1 VRATPEG
8 GVAGTVVAMTPIAPA
23 LSTVPFTDLGAM
35 TRDVRAELD
44 GAWEDLLA
52 RGDFVGGEAVA
63 RFEDQ
68 WARYCGTREAIGVA
82 NGTDALV
89 LALRA
94 LGIGAGDEVVVPANT
109 FVATAEAVVLAGAR
123 PRFAD
128 VDPATLLLT
137 ADTLAA
143 ALTPATAAV
152 MAVHLYGQPVDMDAI
167 GAVAAAAGVPVVED
181 AAQAHGATWRGRPV
195 GSMGRLGCFSFY
207 PGKNL
212 GAFGDAGAVVTD
224 DPDLAATVRT
234 LRNHGRTDGHHRHDL
249 VGVNSRL
256 DTLQA
261 AVLSAKLTRLDAWTT
276 ARRVIADRY
285 REALRPAADL
295 RLVEVDPAAAPV
307 HHLAVALT
315 DDRDGLRE
323 FLAARGVATAIHY
336 PIPCHLQAAYRPY
349 ADGRLPVAEAAA
361 GRIVSLPLFPHMTDE
376 QVRAVVDA
384 LAAWTGGSTGG
395 R

>member
-1 VRATPEG
+1 MSRPAT
-8 GVAGTVVAMTPIAPA
+8 APPA
-23 LSTVPFTDLGAM
+23 VPFTDLGAT
-35 TRDVRAELD
+35 TRDVRAEVD
-44 GAWEDLLA
+44 AAWKELLSES
-52 RGDFVGGEAVA
+52 DFVGGAAVE
-63 RFEDQ
+63 RFEQD
-68 WARYCGTREAIGVA
+68 WARYCGSAEAVGVG

-128 VDPATLLLT
+128 VDPGTLLMT

-143 ALTPATAAV
+143 ALTPRTAAV
-152 MAVHLYGQPVDMDAI
+152 VAVHLYGQTADMDAL
-167 GAVAAAAGVPVVED
+167 GAAAGGLPIIED
-181 AAQAHGATWRGRPV
+181 AAQAHGATWRERPA

-224 DPDLAATVRT
+224 DAELAATLRT
-234 LRNHGRTDGHHRHDL
+234 LRNHGRTEGHHRHDL

-261 AVLSAKLTRLDAWTT
+261 AVLSAKLPRLDGWTA
-276 ARRVIADRY
+276 ARRAIADRY
-285 REALRPAADL
+285 REALGGGET
-295 RLVEVDPAAAPV
+295 RLVDVAPGAAPV

-315 DDRDGLRE
+315 DDRDGLRDV
-323 FLAARGVATAIHY
+323 LARRGVATAVHY
-336 PIPCHLQAAYRPY
+336 PVPCHLQAAYRCY
-349 ADGRLPVAEAAA
+349 ADGPLPVAESAAA
-361 GRIVSLPLFPHMTDE
+361 RIVSLPLFPHMSGE
-376 QVRAVVDA
+376 QVGAVCDA
-384 LAAWTGGSTGG
+384 LVAWTGGRTGG